1 MFVLWP
7 QNRDFLLPGS
17 QVILVGTEL
26 KFLLEK
32 AGAEKQ
38 WPCERL
44 VLQYSKDHFLPNA
57 VLLK

>member
-7 QNRDFLLPGS
+7 QNRDFLLPKS
-17 QVILVGTEL
+17 QVMLVGTEL

-32 AGAEKQ
+32 ADAEKQ

-44 VLQYSKDHFLPNA
+44 VLQYSKHHFLPNA